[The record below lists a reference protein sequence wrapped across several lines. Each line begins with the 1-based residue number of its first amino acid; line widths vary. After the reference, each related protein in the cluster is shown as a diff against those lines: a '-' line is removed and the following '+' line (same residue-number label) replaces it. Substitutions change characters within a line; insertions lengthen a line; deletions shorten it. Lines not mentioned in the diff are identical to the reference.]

1 MVFPWLPLADCG
13 SRPKFRSRIVGG
25 NISKPGQF
33 PWQASLH
40 YQNQHL
46 CGGSII
52 TPRWIVTA
60 AHCGIFIHIG
70 RTVKK

>member
-1 MVFPWLPLADCG
+1 MGL
-13 SRPKFRSRIVGG
+13 
-25 NISKPGQF
+25 ISTNTLYLQDSDLSQVNTVVESLHEPF
-33 PWQASLH
+33 LHVLWEETSPNQASLH

-60 AHCGIFIHIG
+60 AHCVYG
-70 RTVKK
+70 